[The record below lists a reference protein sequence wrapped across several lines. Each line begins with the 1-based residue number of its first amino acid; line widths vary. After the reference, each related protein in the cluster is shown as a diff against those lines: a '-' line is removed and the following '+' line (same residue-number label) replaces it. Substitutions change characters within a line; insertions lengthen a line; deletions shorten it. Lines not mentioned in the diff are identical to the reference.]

1 MFHDHG
7 VRMIGIETLRYL
19 RPASG
24 ERGRAFD
31 FQNTPWCRSNAAQS
45 VCRILGDEGRQR
57 LQAPSS
63 LATPWAL
70 CLGAAVL

>member
-1 MFHDHG
+1 
-7 VRMIGIETLRYL
+7 MIGIETLRYL
-19 RPASG
+19 RPASWEKG
-24 ERGRAFD
+24 GAFD
-31 FQNTPWCRSNAAQS
+31 LQHTPWCQSNAAQS
-45 VCRILGDEGRQR
+45 VCRILGGEGRQR